1 MSERRPRR
9 RAKLTPEVVED
20 AGTWAFLD
28 DARALIEAACA
39 EVATEPGLKLE
50 AASVTVVLSDDAS
63 VKHLNAQYRGKPKP
77 TNVLSFP
84 SGPGGEQGHL
94 GDIVLAEETVQR
106 EAESEDISAEH
117 HFQHLV
123 VHGILHLIGYD
134 HETEADAE
142 RMEALEIKVLAR
154 LGIANPYTAPLDS
167 AKS

>member
-9 RAKLTPEVVED
+9 RAKLTPEVMED
-20 AGTWAFLD
+20 AGNWSFLED
-28 DARALIEAACA
+28 PRALIEAACA
-39 EVATEPGLKLE
+39 EVATEPGLKLNS
-50 AASVTVVLSDDAS
+50 ATVTVVLSDDAS
-63 VKHLNAQYRGKPKP
+63 VAELNGQYRGKPKP

-84 SGPGGEQGHL
+84 PGPGGEAGHL

-106 EAESEDISAEH
+106 EAEGEDVPAEH

-123 VHGILHLIGYD
+123 VHGILHLIGFD
-134 HETEADAE
+134 HETEADAG